1 MLLKSWPTSV
11 LALALGFG
19 CAGCVIPGRPDAN
32 RGPAG
37 QSSWNPFSQP
47 TATYQQQAVDE
58 EDEVPLKKL
67 TDPNPLKL
75 RYALW
80 MEETG
85 NLPEARKHYSEVL
98 ATRPKSVEAALG
110 VARVDLAGG
119 QLDEAEQGFRRALQL
134 DPQSAIAHSGI
145 GQCRAAAKD
154 WTAAVQELTLASQGQ
169 PEDKTILYHLAVA
182 LVHAGQPAAAQVHF
196 VQCVGDA
203 AGHYN
208 TALILKDSGQ
218 LAEAEAQLELA
229 LRKDPKMKDAEK
241 WLTEIRQ
248 VRLSNGPAP
257 PRCPAAIQP
266 AVTQVVYQDYGQI
279 GTVEQT
285 PAVYVGEGAGPAIEH
300 ASGHSTSSQQV
311 SPL

>member
-1 MLLKSWPTSV
+1 MILKCWQTSLLT
-11 LALALGFG
+11 LALSAGLSG
-19 CAGCVIPGRPDAN
+19 CAFPGRQNAN
-32 RGPAG
+32 NG
-37 QSSWNPFSQP
+37 QPVQSRWNPFAQP
-47 TATYQQQAVDE
+47 TATYQQQVVNE
-58 EDEVPLKKL
+58 EDEAPPKKI

-98 ATRPKSVEAALG
+98 SARPKNVEAALG
-110 VARVDLAGG
+110 VARVDLASG
-119 QLDEAEQGFRRALQL
+119 QLDEAEKGFRLALKL

-154 WTAAVQELTLASQGQ
+154 WTAATQELTLASQSL

-196 VQCVGDA
+196 VQCVGEA

-208 TALILKDSGQ
+208 TALILKDQGQ
-218 LAEAEAQLELA
+218 LTEAEAQLELA

-241 WLTEIRQ
+241 WLAEIRQ
-248 VRLSNGPAP
+248 VRLSKGPALP
-257 PRCPAAIQP
+257 SGPAVIKP

-279 GTVEQT
+279 GTVEHT
-285 PAVYVGEGAGPAIEH
+285 PAVYVAEGAGPAVEH
-300 ASGHSTSSQQV
+300 AGGRSASK
-311 SPL
+311 

>member
-1 MLLKSWPTSV
+1 MILKCWQTSLLTIV
-11 LALALGFG
+11 LSAGLS
-19 CAGCVIPGRPDAN
+19 GCVFPGRQNAN
-32 RGPAG
+32 NGQPG
-37 QSSWNPFSQP
+37 QSSWNPFSAP
-47 TATYQQQAVDE
+47 TATYQQQAVNE
-58 EDEVPLKKL
+58 EDEAPAKKI

-98 ATRPKSVEAALG
+98 SARPKSIEAALG
-110 VARVDLAGG
+110 VARVDLASG
-119 QLDEAEQGFRRALQL
+119 QLDDAEKGFRLALKL

-154 WTAAVQELTLASQGQ
+154 WTAAVQELTLASQGL
-169 PEDKTILYHLAVA
+169 PDDKTILYHLAVA
-182 LVHAGQPAAAQVHF
+182 LVHAGQPDAAQVHF
-196 VQCVGDA
+196 AQCVGEA

-208 TALILKDSGQ
+208 TALILKDQGQ

-248 VRLSNGPAP
+248 VRLSRGQVLSRGPAE
-257 PRCPAAIQP
+257 IKP
-266 AVTQVVYQDYGQI
+266 AVTQVVYQDYGPI

-285 PAVYVGEGAGPAIEH
+285 PAVYVVEGARPVIEH
-300 ASGHSTSSQQV
+300 ASGHSTSSPQV
-311 SPL
+311 SHP